1 MNLSLL
7 RVLRTVIRADS
18 DPARQALF
26 GNLMRSRRSVRFVY
40 RLHERLSGGWTA
52 AFLVSCY
59 GLAAFLAV
67 AAPRNRR
74 ARVVA
79 LAVHENARY
88 QVSRIIAWIG
98 ASDCDWVRIRK
109 WGRESF
115 LSVAPKNDSRPHF
128 LMSAAAALRAHRG
141 MAQGLRITRAIDRRH
156 GFLVACRTAAAM
168 AWYARARAVLG
179 VHRPGA
185 VLVSSDSN
193 PEEIGFV
200 AAARALAIPQVFVSH
215 AYPTPYAPPLDFT
228 LSILEGAAAVE
239 AHRRKGPIRG
249 DVLLAGIDGESAPMD
264 VSRFARPTPVVG
276 VFTPKAIA
284 WPTLAGVIDD
294 CRRQFGAG
302 RIVIRWH
309 PSMLERPRLAGVLD
323 DVAGVVE
330 SPRDASLVETARQCD
345 WVVADENSNVH
356 LPVLKLGI
364 PTIAVRRLGLYPD
377 SRSDLYGFIAA
388 GVVFAANARLS
399 DVEPAALTAFFSE
412 CWEARFREY
421 DASYLRPAEVI
432 GGEVRGAIARLV
444 EPRVGGACH
453 T

>member
-26 GNLMRSRRSVRFVY
+26 GNLMRSRRSVRLVY
-40 RLHERLSGGWTA
+40 RLHERLGGGRA
-52 AFLVSCY
+52 AALLVSCY
-59 GLAAFLAV
+59 GLAAFLGV
-67 AAPRNRR
+67 APPRNRR

-88 QVSRIIAWIG
+88 QVSRLIEWIG
-98 ASDCDWVRIRK
+98 AADCDWVRSGVRALVRPA
-109 WGRESF
+109 G
-115 LSVAPKNDSRPHF
+115 VA
-128 LMSAAAALRAHRG
+128 AAAALVARG
-141 MAQGLRITRAIDRRH
+141 GAAAPFRVVRAIDRRH
-156 GFLVACRTAAAM
+156 GFLVACRAAAAI
-168 AWYARARAVLG
+168 AWYGRARALLAA
-179 VHRPGA
+179 HRPGA

-193 PEEIGFV
+193 PEEIAFV

-215 AYPTPYAPPLDFT
+215 AYPTPYSPPLDFT
-228 LSILEGAAAVE
+228 LSILEGTAAVD
-239 AHRRKGPIRG
+239 ARRRKGPVRG
-249 DVLLAGIDGESAPMD
+249 DVLLAGIFGESAPID
-264 VSRFARPTPVVG
+264 VGRFARPTPVIG

-284 WPTLAGVIDD
+284 WPAFAAVIDD
-294 CRRQFGAG
+294 CRRHYRAA

-309 PSMLERPRLAGVLD
+309 PSMLEPPRLAAVLG

-330 SPRDASLVETARQCD
+330 SPRGASLVEDARQCD

-388 GVVFAANARLS
+388 GVVFAAADRLR
-399 DVEPAALTAFFSE
+399 DVDPATLAAFFSE
-412 CWEARFREY
+412 CWPARFREY
-421 DASYLRPAEVI
+421 DASYLRATEVARS
-432 GGEVRGAIARLV
+432 EVRHAIGRLV
-444 EPRVGGACH
+444 EPRAGGCP